1 MLNTLLMKILFLT
14 VGDERHPSSQVRV
27 YQFLPHFKQA
37 GIICAVEPFLTIKTR
52 EKIAPLIASNNIFK
66 IALAGAVIIA
76 AVGKRFKIISS
87 SGDYYA
93 VVVQKDVLP
102 FGLQGFLKRMNPN
115 IIFEFDDAIWELPP
129 DVKKRPAAMRLFY
142 PYKIRLFHAILKKA
156 GIILTNN
163 SYQHNY
169 AKKFNDKVAVITAP
183 IDTGYFAPSDD
194 PSTDKDAIVLGLV
207 GTHGTTYMLE
217 SIAGALERIGR
228 KFPYVKF
235 LNIGGY
241 PIELKNMRSE
251 YIPWR
256 NSTILNDLRR
266 IDIGLTPLDDLP
278 INRGR
283 LGYKMVIYMSMGIPF
298 VAQDIGLNKIIVME
312 NVNGCLAIT
321 EDEWFDKLSGL
332 IEDKELRQKLGR
344 NGRQI
349 SFEKYDI
356 KDAAKKYVNLFY
368 EVIKQTTNNS

>member
-87 SGDYYA
+87 SGDYDA

-115 IIFEFDDAIWELPP
+115 IIFEFDDAIWELTPQQKNKSP
-129 DVKKRPAAMRLFY
+129 LMRWFFRYQIGLFNDFLGDA
-142 PYKIRLFHAILKKA
+142 K
-156 GIILTNN
+156 IILTE
-163 SYQHNY
+163 SPYLVNY

-194 PSTDKDAIVLGLV
+194 PSTDKDAIVLGWV

-266 IDIGLTPLDDLP
+266 IDIGLMPLVIDSVL
-278 INRGR
+278 NEARFSR
-283 LGYKMVIYMSMGIPF
+283 KMVIYMSMSIPF
-298 VAQDIGLNKIIVME
+298 VAQDIGLNKIVVK
-312 NVNGCLAIT
+312 NGVNGFLTRT
-321 EDEWFDKLSGL
+321 EDEWIEKLSRL
-332 IEDKELRQKLGR
+332 IEDRRLRQEMGA
-344 NGRQI
+344 NGRKIATEQ
-349 SFEKYDI
+349 YDI
-356 KDAAKKYVNLFY
+356 RDAARRYAELLYKTAEK
-368 EVIKQTTNNS
+368 

>member
-37 GIICAVEPFLTIKTR
+37 WIICAVEPFLTIKTR

-87 SGDYYA
+87 SGDYDA

-115 IIFEFDDAIWELPP
+115 
-129 DVKKRPAAMRLFY
+129 
-142 PYKIRLFHAILKKA
+142 KIRLFHAILKKA

-194 PSTDKDAIVLGLV
+194 PSTDKDAIVLGWV

-266 IDIGLTPLDDLP
+266 IDIGLMPLVIDSVL
-278 INRGR
+278 NEARFSR
-283 LGYKMVIYMSMGIPF
+283 KMVIYMSMSIPF
-298 VAQDIGLNKIIVME
+298 VAQDIGLNKIVVK
-312 NVNGCLAIT
+312 NGVNG
-321 EDEWFDKLSGL
+321 
-332 IEDKELRQKLGR
+332 
-344 NGRQI
+344 
-349 SFEKYDI
+349 
-356 KDAAKKYVNLFY
+356 
-368 EVIKQTTNNS
+368 

>member
-37 GIICAVEPFLTIKTR
+37 WIICAVEPFLTIKTR

-87 SGDYYA
+87 SGDYDA

-194 PSTDKDAIVLGLV
+194 PSTDKDAIVLGWV

-241 PIELKNMRSE
+241 PI
-251 YIPWR
+251 
-256 NSTILNDLRR
+256 
-266 IDIGLTPLDDLP
+266 
-278 INRGR
+278 
-283 LGYKMVIYMSMGIPF
+283 
-298 VAQDIGLNKIIVME
+298 GLNKIVVK
-312 NVNGCLAIT
+312 NGVNGFLTRT
-321 EDEWFDKLSGL
+321 EDEWIEKLSRL
-332 IEDKELRQKLGR
+332 IEDRRLRQEMGA
-344 NGRQI
+344 NGRKIATEQ
-349 SFEKYDI
+349 YDI
-356 KDAAKKYVNLFY
+356 RDAARRYAELLYKTAEK
-368 EVIKQTTNNS
+368 